1 MYRADCRAASVFLS
15 IYLIWSFML
24 FFVFNVSPRY
34 LYVSLG
40 SMVMSPSLMV
50 GLVLSLPI
58 MRSLDFSWPNWI
70 LYLLAV
76 LFVIDSRVC

>member
-1 MYRADCRAASVFLS
+1 
-15 IYLIWSFML
+15 ML
-24 FFVFNVSPRY
+24 FFVFSVSPRY
-34 LYVSLG
+34 LYVSQG

-50 GLVLSLPI
+50 GLVLTLPI

-76 LFVIDSRVC
+76 VFVIDSRVC